1 MTPCIQC
8 KYELASDFRFCP
20 RCGVPASKDIP
31 DQYLLARKAMEGR
44 MEGGPVGPAIAT
56 LLKAYSMG
64 LRDAHVLCGLG
75 ILYYRLGDIR
85 RRPSTLKKPS
95 RSSRISR
102 GTLRPGPDLLSWR
115 DRSTRP
121 LRR

>member
-8 KYELASDFRFCP
+8 KYALAPDFRFCP
-20 RCGVPASKDIP
+20 RCGIPATKDIP

-56 LLKAYSMG
+56 LLKAYDLG

-75 ILYYRLGDIR
+75 ILYYRLGDIG
-85 RRPSTLKKPS
+85 SATKYL
-95 RSSRISR
+95 
-102 GTLRPGPDLLSWR
+102 
-115 DRSTRP
+115 
-121 LRR
+121 